1 VRVSFGDARLA
12 RLCNSVNALSARYG
26 STAAARIVL
35 LRLCQLDAV
44 ADLGQAMTLPGA
56 SIAQDGRDAVVSFP
70 RDRLTFTGIV
80 EPCHQSGDGSHTA
93 FVIVKLGISDRV
105 TERSAR

>member
-1 VRVSFGDARLA
+1 MRVSFGDARLA
-12 RLCNSVNALSARYG
+12 RLCNSVSALSARYG
-26 STAAARIVL
+26 STAARIVL

-44 ADLGQAMTLPGA
+44 ADLGQATTLPGA
-56 SIAQDGRDAVVSFP
+56 SIDQDGRDAVVSFP
-70 RDRLTFTGIV
+70 KDRLTFTGIV

-93 FVIVKLGISDRV
+93 FVIVKLGTSDRV